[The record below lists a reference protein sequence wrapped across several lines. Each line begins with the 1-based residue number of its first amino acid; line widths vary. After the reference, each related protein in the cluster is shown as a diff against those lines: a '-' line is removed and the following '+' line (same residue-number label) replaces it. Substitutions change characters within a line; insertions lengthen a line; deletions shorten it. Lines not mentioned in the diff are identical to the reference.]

1 MPMLTREQAQQLSE
15 KILSFSKFPDCS
27 VSITESEEAFI
38 RFANNGVTTSGFTND
53 RSVLI
58 SSTREQRTGVAELS
72 DLDDASLKAAV
83 GRSEELGSISPPNQE
98 YVEPIGPQQYPA
110 VSNWDEE
117 TSRARSPILVPQ
129 VKAVI
134 DAAASKGLI
143 SAGLF
148 SRTASI
154 ASIANKRGN
163 FGYRRATDARFSTT
177 IRAADGS
184 SSGWS
189 SQPTVRIAEIK
200 GADLGARAVEKCLKW
215 KKPAR
220 LEPGKY
226 TVVLE
231 PTAVG
236 DLVQL
241 LGQGFSARSAEEGR
255 SFLSKKGGGTQVGEK
270 MFPEIVT
277 LRSAPEDRRFPTSP
291 WSQGGLPNRSNTW
304 IQNGV
309 VKGLVY
315 DRYWAM
321 KTGKEPSGGFGHLIL
336 DGTDASIADLVKATE
351 RGLLVTRFWYIR
363 TVNPQ
368 TMQVTG
374 LTRDGLFLIEN
385 GEVTQPVMNFRFNES
400 PVRLLQNITKV
411 GAPVRVHGGEGAGMI
426 APPVQ
431 ASNFTFSSI
440 SDAV

>member
-1 MPMLTREQAQQLSE
+1 MLTREQAQKLSE
-15 KILSFSKFPDCS
+15 KILAFSKFPDCT
-27 VSITESEEAFI
+27 VSISESEDVFI
-38 RFANNGVTTSGFTND
+38 RFANNGVTTSGFTNK
-53 RSVLI
+53 REFVI
-58 SSTREQRTGVAELS
+58 SSTRDQKTGMAQVN

-83 GRSEELGSISPPNQE
+83 ARSEELAAVSPPNQE
-98 YVEPIGPQQYPA
+98 YVESIGPQKYA
-110 VSNWDEE
+110 DAINWDEE

-134 DAAASKGLI
+134 DAASSKGLVA
-143 SAGLF
+143 AGLF
-148 SRTASI
+148 NRTAEIS
-154 ASIANKRGN
+154 SIANKRGN
-163 FGYRRATDARFSTT
+163 FGYQRWTDAEFSTT
-177 IRAADGS
+177 VRAADGS

-189 SQPTVRIAEIK
+189 SHPAVRIREIK
-200 GADLGARAVEKCLKW
+200 GADLGERAVEKCLKW
-215 KKPAR
+215 KKPVR

-231 PTAVG
+231 STAVG

-241 LGQGFSARSAEEGR
+241 LGFGFFARAAEEGR
-255 SFLSKKGGGTQVGEK
+255 SFLSKKGGGTQLGEK

-277 LRSAPEDRRFPTSP
+277 LRSAPDDRRFPTSL
-291 WSQGGLPNRSNTW
+291 WAQSGLPQRANTW

-309 VKGLVY
+309 VKSLAY

-321 KTGKEPSGGFGHLIL
+321 KSGKEPSGGFSHLIL
-336 DGTDASIADLVKATE
+336 DGTPATLADLIKATD

-385 GEVTQPVMNFRFNES
+385 GEVTKPVVNFRFNES
-400 PVRLLQNITKV
+400 PVRLLQNITRLGTAQRIV
-411 GAPVRVHGGEGAGMI
+411 GSEGAGMI

-431 ASNFTFSSI
+431 ASNFTFSSV

>member
-1 MPMLTREQAQQLSE
+1 MLTREQAQKLSE

-27 VSITESEEAFI
+27 VSISEYEEAFI

-53 RSVLI
+53 RGVI
-58 SSTREQRTGVAELS
+58 VSSTRDQKTGVAQIS
-72 DLDDASLKAAV
+72 DLDDMSLKAAV
-83 GRSEELGSISPPNQE
+83 ARSEELAAISPPNQE
-98 YVEPIGPQQYPA
+98 YVEAVGPQKYTDA
-110 VSNWDEE
+110 SNWDED

-134 DAAASKGLI
+134 DAASSKGLV

-148 SRTASI
+148 NRVASI
-154 ASIANKRGN
+154 SCIANKRDN
-163 FGYRRATDARFSTT
+163 FGYQRSTDARFSTT
-177 IRAADGS
+177 VRAADGS

-189 SQPTVRIAEIK
+189 SHPAVRISEIK
-200 GADLGARAVEKCLKW
+200 GAELGGRAVEKCLKW

-241 LGQGFSARSAEEGR
+241 LGLGFQARSADEGR
-255 SFLSKKGGGTQVGEK
+255 SFLSKKGGGTRLGEK
-270 MFPEIVT
+270 MFPEHVT
-277 LRSAPEDRRFPTSP
+277 LRGAPDDRRFPTSL
-291 WSQGGLPNRSNTW
+291 WSQSGLPNRAGTW
-304 IQNGV
+304 IENGV
-309 VKGLVY
+309 VKSLAY

-321 KTGKEPSGGFGHLIL
+321 KSGKEATGNFGHLIL
-336 DGTDASIADLVKATE
+336 DGTEASLADLIKSTE

-385 GEVTQPVMNFRFNES
+385 GEITQPVVNFRFNES
-400 PVRLLQNITKV
+400 PVRLLQNITRI
-411 GAPVRVHGGEGAGMI
+411 GSPVRVRGAEGTGMI

>member
-1 MPMLTREQAQQLSE
+1 MLTREQAKKLSE
-15 KILSFSKFPDCS
+15 KVLSFSTFPDCS
-27 VSITESEEAFI
+27 VRFAESEEAFI
-38 RFANNGVTTSGFTND
+38 RFARNGVTTSGFTMD
-53 RSVLI
+53 RALLI
-58 SSTREQRTGVAELS
+58 SSTRDQKTGVATIT
-72 DLDDASLKAAV
+72 DLDDDAVKAAV
-83 GRSEELGSISPPNQE
+83 KRSEELATLAPPSQE
-98 YVEPIGPQQYPA
+98 YVEPIGPQKYRDDDH
-110 VSNWDEE
+110 WDEE

-134 DAAASKGLI
+134 DAAASKSLV

-148 SRTASI
+148 SRTAS
-154 ASIANKRGN
+154 ASSVANKRGN
-163 FGYRRATDARFSTT
+163 FGYQRSTDANFSTT

-184 SSGWS
+184 SSGWAS
-189 SQPTVRIAEIK
+189 HPAVRIKDIQGAE
-200 GADLGARAVEKCLKW
+200 LGGRAVEKCLKW
-215 KKPAR
+215 KKPVR

-236 DLVQL
+236 DLVEL
-241 LGQGFSARSAEEGR
+241 LGAGFQARAAEEGR
-255 SFLSKKGGGTQVGEK
+255 SFLSKKGGGTLLGEK

-277 LRSAPEDRRFPTSP
+277 LRSAPEDPRFPTAL
-291 WSQGGLPNRSNTW
+291 WSNNDLPTRPNAW

-309 VKGLVY
+309 VKSVGY

-321 KTGKEPSGGFGHLIL
+321 KAGKEPTGGFNPLVLEGS
-336 DGTDASIADLVKATE
+336 TATTADLIKATE

-385 GEVTQPVMNFRFNES
+385 GEVTQPVVNFRFNES
-400 PVRLLQNITKV
+400 PVRLLQNCTKL
-411 GAPVRVHGGEGAGMI
+411 GTAVRVNGGEGVGMI
-426 APPVQ
+426 APAVQ
-431 ASNFTFSSI
+431 ATNFTFSSI

>member
-1 MPMLTREQAQQLSE
+1 MLTREQAQKLSE
-15 KILSFSKFPDCS
+15 KILTFSKFSDCS
-27 VSITESEEAFI
+27 VSIRESEEAFI
-38 RFANNGVTTSGFTND
+38 RFANNGVTTSGFTNT
-53 RSVLI
+53 RGVVI
-58 SSTREQRTGVAELS
+58 SSTRDQKTGTAQIN

-83 GRSEELGSISPPNQE
+83 ARSEELAAISPPNQE
-98 YVEPIGPQQYPA
+98 YVEAIGPQKYA
-110 VSNWDEE
+110 DASNWDEE

-134 DAAASKGLI
+134 EAASSKGLVA
-143 SAGLF
+143 AGMF
-148 SRTASI
+148 SRTAEIS
-154 ASIANKRGN
+154 SIANKRGN
-163 FGYRRATDARFSTT
+163 FGYERSTDAEFSTT
-177 IRAADGS
+177 VRAADGS

-189 SQPTVRIAEIK
+189 SHPAVRIREIK
-200 GADLGARAVEKCLKW
+200 GADLGERAVDKCLKW
-215 KKPAR
+215 KKPVR

-231 PTAVG
+231 PAAVG

-241 LGQGFSARSAEEGR
+241 LAFGFSARAAEEGR
-255 SFLSKKGGGTQVGEK
+255 SFLSKKGGGTQLGEK
-270 MFPEIVT
+270 MFPEMVT
-277 LRSAPEDRRFPTSP
+277 LRSAPDDRRFPTSL
-291 WSQGGLPNRSNTW
+291 WSQGGLPQHSNTW

-309 VKGLVY
+309 VKSLTY

-321 KTGKEPSGGFGHLIL
+321 KSGKEPSGGFGHLIL
-336 DGTDASIADLVKATE
+336 DGTLATLADLIKATD

-374 LTRDGLFLIEN
+374 LTRDGLFLIEK
-385 GEVTQPVMNFRFNES
+385 GEVTQPVVNFRFNES
-400 PVRLLQNITKV
+400 PVRLLQNITRL
-411 GAPVRVHGGEGAGMI
+411 GTAQRIAGSEGDGMI

-431 ASNFTFSSI
+431 ASNFTFSSV